1 MTHNALYE
9 RFVDQG
15 DSAVQGY
22 IAYGLYKN
30 AKREGLISFKATY
43 ARDPTAEEMA
53 SCVSAYTD
61 QMIETY
67 ETQAAGVLTAFA
79 EGAVADARAGIV
91 EEALRGSTWG
101 SIGQSIA
108 ANALYTVILIALVIV
123 LALTGVD
130 VLGLYEKITGK

>member
-1 MTHNALYE
+1 
-9 RFVDQG
+9 
-15 DSAVQGY
+15 
-22 IAYGLYKN
+22 
-30 AKREGLISFKATY
+30 
-43 ARDPTAEEMA
+43 MA
-53 SCVSAYTD
+53 SYVSAYTD

-91 EEALRGSTWG
+91 EDALRGSSGG

-108 ANALYTVILIALVIV
+108 AHALYTVILITFVIV

>member
-30 AKREGLISFKATY
+30 AKREWFISFKATH
-43 ARDPTAEEMA
+43 ARDPTADEVA
-53 SCVSAYTD
+53 SYVSAYTD

-91 EEALRGSTWG
+91 EEALRGSSWG
-101 SIGQSIA
+101 SIGQSIT